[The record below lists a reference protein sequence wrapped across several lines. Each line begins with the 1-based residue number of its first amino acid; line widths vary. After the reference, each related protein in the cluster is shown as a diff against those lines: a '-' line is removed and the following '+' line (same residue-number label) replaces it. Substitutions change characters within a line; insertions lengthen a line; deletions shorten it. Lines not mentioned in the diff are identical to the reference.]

1 MRILGIDPALGCT
14 GYGLIEFGGKDL
26 HLIEAGIIKTSSRQ
40 RMPQRLDKI
49 YSSICSLIKQ
59 TKPQVLVLEK
69 LYTHWR
75 HPTTAHILGHPRGIV
90 CLACER
96 LKVPLV
102 EYGVTRVK
110 KAVVGRGNASKFQV
124 QRMVQE
130 FLKLKTT
137 PEPTDVSD
145 ALALAIAH
153 GFIFKKQDLNKR

>member
-1 MRILGIDPALGCT
+1 
-14 GYGLIEFGGKDL
+14 
-26 HLIEAGIIKTSSRQ
+26 
-40 RMPQRLDKI
+40 
-49 YSSICSLIKQ
+49 
-59 TKPQVLVLEK
+59 
-69 LYTHWR
+69 
-75 HPTTAHILGHPRGIV
+75 
-90 CLACER
+90 
-96 LKVPLV
+96 
-102 EYGVTRVK
+102 VTRVK